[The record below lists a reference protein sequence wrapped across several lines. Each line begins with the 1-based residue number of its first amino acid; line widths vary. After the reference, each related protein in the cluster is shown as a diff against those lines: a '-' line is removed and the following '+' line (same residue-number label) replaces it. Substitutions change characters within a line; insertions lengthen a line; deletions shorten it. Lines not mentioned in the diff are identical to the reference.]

1 MAKYLGPKLKL
12 SRREGTDL
20 FLKSNVRAIDTK
32 CKLEQTPGQHGFK
45 KARLSDYGIQL
56 REKQKLRRL
65 YGVLERQFHNYYKK
79 AARIK
84 GNTGFNLLCLLE
96 KRLDNVVY
104 RMGFGVTRA
113 EARQLISHK
122 SIKVNNFTVNI
133 ASYQISLNDKISI
146 CEKSKKQ
153 LRISASI
160 DLFSQREKSN
170 WLEVDSKKMEGIF
183 KKLPER
189 SDLPADINEHLII
202 ELYSK

>member
-20 FLKSNVRAIDTK
+20 FLKSNVRSIDTK
-32 CKLEQTPGQHGFK
+32 CKLEQAPGQHGIK
-45 KARLSDYGIQL
+45 KSRLSDYGIQL
-56 REKQKLRRL
+56 REKQKIRRL
-65 YGVLERQFHNYYKK
+65 YGILERQFHNYYKK
-79 AARIK
+79 ASRIK

-122 SIKVNNFTVNI
+122 SIKINNLIVNI
-133 ASYQISLNDKISI
+133 ASYQVSLNDKISV

-153 LRISASI
+153 LRINASI
-160 DLFSQREKSN
+160 DLYTQREKSN
-170 WLEVDSKKMEGIF
+170 WLEVNSKKMEGIF

>member
-12 SRREGTDL
+12 CRREGTDL
-20 FLKSNVRAIDTK
+20 FLKSNARSIDTK
-32 CKLEQTPGQHGFK
+32 CKLEQVPGQHGFK
-45 KARLSDYGIQL
+45 KNRLSDYGIQL

-65 YGVLERQFHNYYKK
+65 YGILERQFHNYYKK
-79 AARIK
+79 ASRMK

-96 KRLDNVVY
+96 KRLDNIVY

-122 SIKVNNFTVNI
+122 SVKINNNIVNI
-133 ASYQISLNDKISI
+133 ASYQVSVNDKISI
-146 CEKSKKQ
+146 REKSKKQ
-153 LRISASI
+153 LRINASI
-160 DLFSQREKSN
+160 DLYSQKEKSN
-170 WLEVDSKKMEGIF
+170 WLEINSKKMEGIF
-183 KKLPER
+183 KRLPER

>member
-32 CKLEQTPGQHGFK
+32 CKLEQAPGQHGIK
-45 KARLSDYGIQL
+45 KSRLSDYGIQL
-56 REKQKLRRL
+56 REKQKIRRL
-65 YGVLERQFHNYYKK
+65 YGILERQFHNYYKK
-79 AARIK
+79 ASRIK

-122 SIKVNNFTVNI
+122 SIKINNLIVNI
-133 ASYQISLNDKISI
+133 ASYQVSLNDKISV

-153 LRISASI
+153 LRINASI
-160 DLFSQREKSN
+160 DLYSQREKSN

>member
-12 SRREGTDL
+12 CRREGTDL
-20 FLKSNVRAIDTK
+20 FLKSNTRSIDTK
-32 CKLEQTPGQHGFK
+32 CKLEQVPGQHGFK
-45 KARLSDYGIQL
+45 KNRLSDYGIQL

-65 YGVLERQFHNYYKK
+65 YGILERQFHNYYKK
-79 AARIK
+79 ASRMK

-113 EARQLISHK
+113 ESRQLISHK
-122 SIKVNNFTVNI
+122 SIKINNNIVNI
-133 ASYQISLNDKISI
+133 ASYQVSVNDKISI

-153 LRISASI
+153 LRINASI
-160 DLFSQREKSN
+160 DLYSQREKSN
-170 WLEVDSKKMEGIF
+170 WLEVNSKKMEGIF
-183 KKLPER
+183 TRLPER